1 MVTAAPALAQGKSQ
15 ETHGQSGR
23 RHWPPRARLELRRRR
38 RATAESPSPPSH
50 SVLAAAAGASSSTP
64 ATPFAWLDTANL
76 MAPGSIW
83 VGISAVR
90 WQGAGLS
97 EVSFPVVD
105 AAFGVTPRLQIG
117 ASVPRVRTSGEL
129 EGPQGGM
136 GTTFLNG
143 KIGIL
148 TDSERPLKVAVTPTF
163 EILSQAAMQWMP
175 TDRNRVQ
182 WGLPVS
188 LEIDRG
194 VSRDLRLDRLLLTRR
209 VVCRRRCG
217 HTGRFACRRVGLV
230 QPGVD
235 NVDACRIRR
244 WSSKAQRYFHRCFG
258 RSDTQKWASSDPS
271 VGTHPRRP
279 RRTVPEP
286 PSAWAL
292 HSPRVESR
300 SN

>member
-1 MVTAAPALAQGKSQ
+1 MGRAEGTVAAPGK
-15 ETHGQSGR
+15 
-23 RHWPPRARLELRRRR
+23 ARV
-38 RATAESPSPPSH
+38 AP
-50 SVLAAAAGASSSTP
+50 AAAARLLRLPAHQATACWPAAAGGSSSTP

-76 MAPGSIW
+76 MEPGSIW

-105 AAFGVTPRLQIG
+105 AAFGVTPRLQNRSG
-117 ASVPRVRTSGEL
+117 VLRVRTSGEL

-175 TDRNRVQ
+175 IGRNRVQ

-194 VSRDLRLDRLLLTRR
+194 VSRVYGSTGYFFHQACGLPAPVRAHRSVR
-209 VVCRRRCG
+209 VSACRPRSAGRGQRRC
-217 HTGRFACRRVGLV
+217 L
-230 QPGVD
+230 P
-235 NVDACRIRR
+235 IRR
-244 WSSKAQRYFHRCFG
+244 
-258 RSDTQKWASSDPS
+258 
-271 VGTHPRRP
+271 
-279 RRTVPEP
+279 
-286 PSAWAL
+286 
-292 HSPRVESR
+292 
-300 SN
+300 